1 MTRTE
6 GTAAAARQLVG
17 ASRPLSWVNTAY
29 PFAAAYL
36 MAGGGLTAELVV
48 GTVFFLI
55 PYNLLMYGINDVFD
69 YESDLR
75 NPRKGGVEGIVLASR
90 WHRLTLWWACLL
102 PVPFVLALLWWG
114 SWESAAVLVVTLVA
128 AILVTPTLRVFL
140 NQQAELTGVQTEIEQ
155 QREQERLERER
166 EEEAELRRM
175 RKLAVPKANAV
186 PEWYALAPKK
196 GGRSASSGTSGT
208 V

>member
-55 PYNLLMYGINDVFD
+55 PYNPVSYT
-69 YESDLR
+69 
-75 NPRKGGVEGIVLASR
+75 
-90 WHRLTLWWACLL
+90 HLTL
-102 PVPFVLALLWWG
+102 PTIP
-114 SWESAAVLVVTLVA
+114 LV
-128 AILVTPTLRVFL
+128 
-140 NQQAELTGVQTEIEQ
+140 
-155 QREQERLERER
+155 
-166 EEEAELRRM
+166 
-175 RKLAVPKANAV
+175 
-186 PEWYALAPKK
+186 
-196 GGRSASSGTSGT
+196 
-208 V
+208 